1 MMRWEGH
8 CAGGS
13 KQREILGR
21 KVRTSI
27 SFNGLVDI
35 LSAIGSH
42 QKIFGKCD
50 GLNGNVC
57 LRL

>member
-1 MMRWEGH
+1 MRGEGQ

-13 KQREILGR
+13 KQRKRVGR
-21 KVRTSI
+21 KLMTFR

-42 QKIFGKCD
+42 QKIFGICD
-50 GLNGNVC
+50 GLNGNVY